1 MIFVSVGA
9 QMPFDRLIRNVDQWA
24 GRRGRDDIFAQIGP
38 SDYKPKHIKFKE
50 FIDPLEF
57 RQRVAECEC
66 LVAHAGMGCIITA
79 LELGKP
85 ILVFPRRGDL
95 RETRNDHQIAT
106 AKYFSH
112 QGRIVAAF
120 DEMEL
125 FRKLDG
131 LKSEP
136 ISSRISS
143 TATGPLIAAIRA
155 FLFENAGVDTIVA
168 RAQAGHLQAGTTYEA

>member
-9 QMPFDRLIRNVDQWA
+9 QMPFDRLIRNVDEWA

-38 SDYKPKHIKFKE
+38 SDYKPKHIKFTE
-50 FIDPLEF
+50 FIDPTEF
-57 RQRVAECEC
+57 RQRVAECDY
-66 LVAHAGMGCIITA
+66 LLAHAGMGCIITA

-95 RETRNDHQIAT
+95 QETRNDHQVAT
-106 AKYFSH
+106 AKYFSS
-112 QGRIVAAF
+112 QGRIAAAF

-125 FRKLDG
+125 FHKLDG
-131 LKSEP
+131 LKSEATP
-136 ISSRISS
+136 SRISS
-143 TATGPLIAAIRA
+143 NATGPLIAAIRA

-168 RAQAGHLQAGTTYEA
+168 RAQAHLKAGTSYEA